1 VSTRAR
7 SNVDI
12 DRDELRRQLR
22 DVDVEQMMVATRW
35 RDALKRIFDPD
46 SGIDTATKARILGVP
61 ARRQFLKLGG
71 GAVIGAAVLAAC
83 SSEGGNATTRSPAS
97 SSLESS
103 SAAGINDLT
112 LAKTAASL
120 EALAIATYDTAI
132 NSGTV
137 TTAAIGDAVKL
148 FKDHH
153 QQHMDALN
161 NVITAAGAPAVTRPN
176 TAVKS
181 ALVDPVVA
189 DPMLDEARIV
199 ELAYDLE
206 DAAEQTYVYATT
218 AITSA
223 GLRSTLMT
231 ISGVEARHKAILGVL
246 VQHKTPDV
254 IIPISFARS
263 DNPLPPT
270 AIIG

>member
-1 VSTRAR
+1 M
-7 SNVDI
+7 N
-12 DRDELRRQLR
+12 RDELRRQLR
-22 DVDVEQMMVATRW
+22 DVDAEQLTVAKVW

-46 SGIDTATKARILGVP
+46 SGIDTAAKAQILGVP
-61 ARRQFLKLGG
+61 GRRQFLKLGG
-71 GAVIGAAVLAAC
+71 GAVIGAALLAAC
-83 SSEGGNATTRSPAS
+83 SSDSGPSTTSSPARS
-97 SSLESS
+97 SVESS
-103 SAAGINDLT
+103 PAAGINDLT

-137 TTAAIGDAVKL
+137 TTAAIGDVAKL

-161 NVITAAGAPAVTRPN
+161 SVITTAGASAVTTPN
-176 TAVKS
+176 AAVKS
-181 ALVDPVVA
+181 VLVDPVVA

-199 ELAYDLE
+199 ELAFDLE
-206 DAAEQTYVYATT
+206 DAAAQTYVYATT
-218 AITSA
+218 VLANV

-231 ISGVEARHKAILGVL
+231 ISGVEARHKAILGFL
-246 VQHKTPDV
+246 VQSKTPDV
-254 IIPISFARS
+254 IIPISFSRS
-263 DNPLPPT
+263 ENPLPAA

>member
-1 VSTRAR
+1 VSSGAR
-7 SNVDI
+7 SNVEV
-12 DRDELRRQLR
+12 DRDALRRQLR
-22 DVDVEQMMVATRW
+22 DVDAEQLAVAKTW
-35 RDALKRIFDPD
+35 REALKRIFDPD

-61 ARRQFLKLGG
+61 GRRELLKLGG
-71 GAVIGAAVLAAC
+71 GAMIGAAVLAAC
-83 SSEGGNATTRSPAS
+83 SSDSGTATAASPAS
-97 SSLESS
+97 SSVASS
-103 SAAGINDLT
+103 SVAGVNDLT

-137 TTAAIGDAVKL
+137 TTAAIGDAAKL

-161 NVITAAGAPAVTRPN
+161 SVIMSAGAQAVTTPN
-176 TAVKS
+176 AAVKS

-199 ELAYDLE
+199 ELDYDLE
-206 DAAEQTYVYATT
+206 DAAAQTYVYATT
-218 AITSA
+218 ALTNA
-223 GLRSTLMT
+223 ALRSTLMT
-231 ISGVEARHKAILGVL
+231 ISGVEARHKAILGFL
-246 VQHKTPDV
+246 VQHKTPNA
-254 IIPISFARS
+254 IIPVSFYTS
-263 DNPLPPT
+263 TSPLPAT

>member
-1 VSTRAR
+1 MRRGAR

-22 DVDVEQMMVATRW
+22 DVDAEQLTVAKPW
-35 RDALKRIFDPD
+35 EEVLKRILDPD
-46 SGIDTATKARILGVP
+46 SGIETGTKARILGVP
-61 ARRQFLKLGG
+61 GRRAFLKLGT
-71 GAVIGAAVLAAC
+71 GAVIGAAVIAAC
-83 SSEGGNATTRSPAS
+83 GSNSDTGTTKSAS
-97 SSLESS
+97 SSSVASS
-103 SAAGINDLT
+103 VAGVNDLT

-120 EALAIATYDTAI
+120 EALAIATYDTAL

-137 TTAAIGDAVKL
+137 TTAAIAEAAKL

-161 NVITAAGAPAVTRPN
+161 SVIISVGGPAVTTPN
-176 TAVKS
+176 AAVKS
-181 ALVDPVVA
+181 ALVDPVIA

-206 DAAEQTYVYATT
+206 DVAAQTYVYATT
-218 AITSA
+218 ALTNA
-223 GLRSTLMT
+223 ALRSSLMT
-231 ISGVEARHKAILGVL
+231 IAGVEARHKAILGFL
-246 VQHKTPDV
+246 VQNKTPSM
-254 IIPISFARS
+254 IIPVSFYPS
-263 DNPLPPT
+263 ESPLPAT

>member
-1 VSTRAR
+1 MSSGAR

-22 DVDVEQMMVATRW
+22 DVDTEQLTIAKPW
-35 RDALKRIFDPD
+35 REALHRIFDPD
-46 SGIDTATKARILGVP
+46 SGIDTGIKARILGVP
-61 ARRQFLKLGG
+61 GRRDFLKLGG

-83 SSEGGNATTRSPAS
+83 GSDSGKGTAASTAS
-97 SSLESS
+97 SGVASS
-103 SAAGINDLT
+103 VAGVNDLT

-137 TTAAIGDAVKL
+137 TTAAVADAAKL

-161 NVITAAGAPAVTRPN
+161 SVITSVGAEAVTTPN
-176 TAVKS
+176 AAVQS

-189 DPMLDEARIV
+189 DAMLDEARIV
-199 ELAYDLE
+199 ELAYELE
-206 DAAEQTYVYATT
+206 DIAAQTYVYATT

-223 GLRSTLMT
+223 ALRSTLMT
-231 ISGVEARHKAILGVL
+231 ISGVEARHKAILGSL
-246 VQHKTPDV
+246 VQHKTPSM
-254 IIPISFARS
+254 IIPVAFYPSES
-263 DNPLPPT
+263 PLPVT